1 MNVTPHF
8 TLAEFGRPRRVRNG
22 KVFEAA
28 EYPLDWVPTRLV
40 PLCLI
45 LEKLREQLKA
55 PIKIGSGY
63 RDPAYNAAIGG
74 ARASQH
80 MAGRAADITVKGVSA
95 AKVHATVLRL
105 YNEKKL
111 PALGGLGQYPGFI
124 HVDVRPTNRLVRWG
138 GSRKEN

>member
-8 TLAEFGRPRRVRNG
+8 TLAEFGRPKRVRNG

-28 EYPLDWVPTRLV
+28 EYPLEWVPTRLL

-45 LEKLREQLKA
+45 LEKLREQFNA

-63 RDPAYNAAIGG
+63 RDPAYNKAIGG
-74 ARASQH
+74 AKASQH
-80 MAGRAADITVKGVSA
+80 MEGRAADITVKGVHPS
-95 AKVHATVLRL
+95 KVLSMLLRM
-105 YNEKKL
+105 YDNGRI
-111 PALGGLGQYPGFI
+111 PALGGLGEYPGFI
-124 HVDVRPTNRLVRWG
+124 HVDVRPTNRLIRWG